1 LYRYRQEKGEVMSSA
16 QDDTQ
21 FLAQV
26 PLFHGLSTRQLK
38 GIAQTTTRR
47 TYAEGE
53 EIVRQGDAGIGLY
66 VILSGEA
73 KAVHTR
79 PDGEGVVVNTFGI
92 TDFFGELAMLSE
104 EPRTASVVAETET
117 ECMVLTRWEFL
128 GKLKADPEMAVVILQ
143 ELAKRFQKALG
154 VL

>member
-1 LYRYRQEKGEVMSSA
+1 MSSA
-16 QDDTQ
+16 QEDTH
-21 FLAQV
+21 FLAKV

-38 GIAQTTTRR
+38 GIAQTTARR
-47 TYAEGE
+47 TYAAGE

-73 KAVHTR
+73 KAVHAR
-79 PDGEGVVVNTFGI
+79 PDGEEVVVNTFGI

-104 EPRTASVVAETET
+104 EPRTASVIAETET

-128 GKLKADPEMAVVILQ
+128 GKLKGDPEMAVLILQ